1 VTPSSEPLNE
11 GLSRSQAPGDLEV
24 VRALVNSI
32 DLESGKDE
40 LTTPAELRRWLV
52 ERELLAES
60 ADVSS
65 SDVASVVELREA
77 LRVLLLANNG
87 EEVDDAPARAV
98 LDDVAATG
106 GVRVRFEG
114 GGSARLETTVR
125 GVDGAKAEIVV
136 RVAAAMGNGTWSRL
150 KACRADT
157 CQWAFFDQSKNHS
170 GAWCDMRVCGSRN
183 KMRTYR
189 SRKRAAPT

>member
-65 SDVASVVELREA
+65 SDVASVVELRQA

>member
-1 VTPSSEPLNE
+1 MTPSPEPLNE

-52 ERELLAES
+52 ERELLTES
-60 ADVSS
+60 ADVTS

-87 EEVDDAPARAV
+87 EEVDDAPARTL

-106 GVRVRFEG
+106 GVRVRFED
-114 GGSARLETTVR
+114 GGSVRLETTVR

-136 RVAAAMGNGTWSRL
+136 RVAAAIGNGTWSRL

-189 SRKRAAPT
+189 SRKRAAPA